1 MAEPVPQTEVPQSP
15 PPPPPVFPPARTPT
29 AAPATKL
36 SGIAA
41 WFRHPY
47 LPHAQAVVGLLAGI
61 LSIGGFAYSY
71 LWATTPVVPTRGDV
85 IAAALD
91 ARTEKVIPDATLE
104 VLTLK
109 DALVTTLTPDAAGL
123 ARQTIKEGSYRLR
136 ATHPRFSSEVRTIHV
151 IAGNTANIRLRL
163 TPRGARPSA
172 SATPGVLGPPSH
184 GTMGAASGSGS
195 SPSSEIGKAV
205 DGGVNA
211 VKKIFR

>member
-29 AAPATKL
+29 AAPGTKL

-85 IAAALD
+85 VAAALD

-109 DALVTTLTPDAAGL
+109 DALVTTLTPDAAGF

-163 TPRGARPSA
+163 TPRGAKPSA
-172 SATPGVLGPPSH
+172 SATPGVLGPPSP
-184 GTMGAASGSGS
+184 GTTGTASGSGS